1 MFSTDIAIIG
11 GGPVGIFA
19 AFQAGMLGMKAHL
32 FESSNALGGQCAALY
47 AEKPIYD
54 IPGLPEVKAIDLVQN
69 LIKQA
74 SPFKPQYH
82 TLAEVIHLSRQEGR
96 WLLESSSHLK
106 VAAKAVLITAGG
118 GLLVPNKPPL
128 EKISEFELSG
138 SIAYKVDSIEEYR
151 DKDVLIAGGRDS
163 AADWVNSLCG
173 IARKIFFVHRR
184 EKFKCTL
191 SSLEK
196 ITEACEKGLVEMICP
211 AQILGI
217 EGENGVIE
225 KVKIGFPD
233 KSEREVLVDKVL
245 FFFGLKTA
253 LGPIGSW
260 GIKLHSG
267 RIIVEQETC
276 QTNLSGIYAAGDIA
290 FYPGKLK
297 LILSGFSEVATAL
310 HHAYSEVFPGQ
321 AMHLQHS
328 TDKGLPSA

>member
-1 MFSTDIAIIG
+1 MLSTDIAIIG

-19 AFQAGMLGMKAHL
+19 AFQAGMLGMKSCL
-32 FESSNALGGQCAALY
+32 FESLNALGGQCSALY
-47 AEKPIYD
+47 AQKPIYD
-54 IPGLPEVKAIDLVQN
+54 IPGFPEIKAIDLVQN
-69 LIKQA
+69 LIRQA
-74 SPFKPQYH
+74 SPFKPDYH
-82 TLAEVIHLSRQEGR
+82 TSEEVVSLSHQGDS
-96 WLLESSSHLK
+96 WLLESSTNTK
-106 VAAKAVLITAGG
+106 VSAKAVLITAGT

-128 EKISEFELSG
+128 AKILEFELSG
-138 SIAYKVDSIEEYR
+138 SVAYKVDSVEEYR
-151 DKDVLIAGGRDS
+151 GKDVLIAGGGDS

-217 EGENGVIE
+217 EGEKGIIE
-225 KVKIGFPD
+225 KVRVGLID
-233 KSEREVLVDKVL
+233 RTERVVSVNKAL

-253 LGPIGSW
+253 LGPIENW
-260 GIKLHSG
+260 GIKLNHG
-267 RIIVEQETC
+267 KVIVEQETC
-276 QTNLSGIYAAGDIA
+276 QTNLPGVYAAGDIA
-290 FYPGKLK
+290 FYSGKLK

-310 HHAYSEVFPGQ
+310 HHAYSKVFPGK
-321 AMHLQHS
+321 AMHLQYS